1 MSRQNKWSTFAPL
14 FFVLLCRVVVCVID
28 IFCCSRLDFLS
39 YVKLLIKFFWSLHY
53 IIYRKVLSFFT
64 DRRLLFPKYL
74 QHQNLQQMVYLSN
87 LQQLHY
93 QILYQVCE
101 EGGFSWRRFFSF
113 IKFGFSWIEIEWCR
127 VHLKFFPVLV
137 QPSQFW

>member
-1 MSRQNKWSTFAPL
+1 MSHQNKRSTFAPL
-14 FFVLLCRVVVCVID
+14 FFVFLCRVYVID

-39 YVKLLIKFFWSLHY
+39 YVNLLIKFFWSLHY

-64 DRRLLFPKYL
+64 DRRLFFTKYL
-74 QHQNLQQMVYLSN
+74 QHQNLQQIVYLSN

-101 EGGFSWRRFFSF
+101 EGVSSGRRFFSF
-113 IKFGFSWIEIEWCR
+113 INFGFSWLEIEWCR
-127 VHLKFFPVLV
+127 VDLKFFPVLV
-137 QPSQFW
+137 QPSRFW

>member
-28 IFCCSRLDFLS
+28 IFYCSRLDFLS

-64 DRRLLFPKYL
+64 DRRLLFTKYL